1 MTEMYYFILGIIGTL
16 LTSSIV
22 SLIEFKLSL
31 NKLKNSLSEIEST
44 LDKKIES
51 NNKKSNTIHKMHDEK
66 FEFFRRLLDERYD
79 NTMKHFNSRCDQI
92 VIDASS
98 NRENFSNRVSQE
110 ISSIKEGLNKVNYL
124 SYDDSNIK
132 NYIKTLEKKIS
143 DLEIEVNNLKN
154 KKPKMSV
161 H

>member
-1 MTEMYYFILGIIGTL
+1 MYYFILGIIGTL

>member
-1 MTEMYYFILGIIGTL
+1 MYYFILGIIGTL

-110 ISSIKEGLNKVNYL
+110 ISSIKEGLNKVNYV
-124 SYDDSNIK
+124 SYDDSSIK

-143 DLEIEVNNLKN
+143 DLEIEVSNIKN

>member
-110 ISSIKEGLNKVNYL
+110 ISSIKEGLNKVNYV

-143 DLEIEVNNLKN
+143 DLEIEVSNIKN

>member
-1 MTEMYYFILGIIGTL
+1 MYYFVLGIIRTL

-110 ISSIKEGLNKVNYL
+110 ISSIKEGLNKVNYV

-143 DLEIEVNNLKN
+143 DLEIEVSNIKN